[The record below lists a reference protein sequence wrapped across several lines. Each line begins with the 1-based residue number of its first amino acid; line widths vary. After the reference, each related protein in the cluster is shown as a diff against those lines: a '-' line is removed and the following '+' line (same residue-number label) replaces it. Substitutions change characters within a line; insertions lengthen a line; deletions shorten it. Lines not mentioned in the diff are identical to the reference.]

1 MMTQEDFDFNNL
13 DSEVQVILMLTNHS
27 DIKIDKLYNYKLYG
41 LEMKNYI
48 RNCFKNSPIFEK
60 EYDEAGD
67 LLMQVKGCNIGDRK
81 YTMVLFSDTPLLKRQ
96 TVLEIIEYAKMK
108 SLSVLRLTRGF
119 IFETNYLKTIDK
131 LYAPQLHYFDEED
144 LMQVFN
150 NKQLGLISD
159 ILRNRILDFNM
170 KKGVILLSPE
180 TTKIDINASIE
191 AGVTIFGNNVIKGK
205 SIIETNSQFK
215 ENNVIC
221 DSVIKNNVIIA
232 NSHINNSFIEENC
245 EVSPFCIIENNSLL
259 EKGVKVNSFCKIS
272 KAVIKS
278 GATVESFSNIIGE

>member
-1 MMTQEDFDFNNL
+1 MMTQEDFDF
-13 DSEVQVILMLTNHS
+13 
-27 DIKIDKLYNYKLYG
+27 
-41 LEMKNYI
+41 
-48 RNCFKNSPIFEK
+48 
-60 EYDEAGD
+60 
-67 LLMQVKGCNIGDRK
+67 
-81 YTMVLFSDTPLLKRQ
+81 
-96 TVLEIIEYAKMK
+96 
-108 SLSVLRLTRGF
+108 
-119 IFETNYLKTIDK
+119 DK

-144 LMQVFN
+144 FMLVFN